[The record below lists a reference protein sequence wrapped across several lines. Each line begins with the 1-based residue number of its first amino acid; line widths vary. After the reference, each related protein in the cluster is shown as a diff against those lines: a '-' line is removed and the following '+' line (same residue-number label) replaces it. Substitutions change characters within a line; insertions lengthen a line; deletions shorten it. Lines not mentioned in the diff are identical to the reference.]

1 MLRVTVMEFAVQ
13 TNDTER
19 FKLVDTTLSHISF
32 HAFNHRFLHHHLIF
46 LLKVHVPNNQ
56 ASNGMLV

>member
-1 MLRVTVMEFAVQ
+1 MEFAVQ

-32 HAFNHRFLHHHLIF
+32 HAFNHPFLHHHLIF
-46 LLKVHVPNNQ
+46 LFKVHVPNNQ
-56 ASNGMLV
+56 VSNGMLV